1 MRLRPLQG
9 PTQRGLPTSIH
20 PPLRRATKSAQLATL
35 MEFFPLRRMS
45 PSESTPRRLATPT
58 TFRPQ
63 GFSPSRRLPPRSNAQ
78 PCFMPVTSMG
88 FHSPGVYPRCQVH
101 PAHHRVDY
109 PPGVSPPHCTVNSAM
124 LGRPLLRKPNQGPNV
139 TSLFRLQGFA
149 PTANPYRRRIVTSNA
164 HGRSPP
170 ELSTPLQGLAF
181 AFRPRRASVSR
192 SCAFSDSSSNS
203 PGTSP
208 KLTSKVPGCASAVS
222 PENAGFRSEERDIP
236 S

>member
-1 MRLRPLQG
+1 MSYARSGIPADQPVTPPKRGNSSPAVA
-9 PTQRGLPTSIH
+9 PTTGSNPTWPANLDSSATPKSNKINSVSLLSWSFL
-20 PPLRRATKSAQLATL
+20 PLRRL
-35 MEFFPLRRMS
+35 S

-63 GFSPSRRLPPRSNAQ
+63 GFSPSRRLSPRSNAR
-78 PCFMPVTSMG
+78 PCFIPVTSMG
-88 FHSPGVYPRCQVH
+88 FHSPGVFPRCQVQ
-101 PAHHRVDY
+101 PARHRVNY

-192 SCAFSDSSSNS
+192 SC
-203 PGTSP
+203 T
-208 KLTSKVPGCASAVS
+208 
-222 PENAGFRSEERDIP
+222 
-236 S
+236 